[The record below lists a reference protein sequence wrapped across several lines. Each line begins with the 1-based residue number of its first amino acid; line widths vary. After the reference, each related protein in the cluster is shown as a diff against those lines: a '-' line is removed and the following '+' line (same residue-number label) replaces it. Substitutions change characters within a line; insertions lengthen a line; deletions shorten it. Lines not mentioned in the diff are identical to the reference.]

1 MSIDSYRPRNHDF
14 RSLKAPARNKAAP
27 DLDTLLSDLET
38 HGWPPGWESSS
49 DDPTVD
55 EDGNDV
61 DWDWMNN
68 DQ

>member
-1 MSIDSYRPRNHDF
+1 MIDSYPPRDDDF
-14 RSLKAPARNKAAP
+14 RSLKVPPRNRAAP
-27 DLDTLLSDLET
+27 DLDTLLND
-38 HGWPPGWESSS
+38 